1 MMAMGQRTV
10 RSSDERSER
19 ERRLA
24 DALRHNLK
32 RRKQQQRKRED
43 ASGDPTENPADAT
56 ESTGDIR

>member
-1 MMAMGQRTV
+1 MMAMGRRAM
-10 RSSDERSER
+10 RSSDARSER

-32 RRKQQQRKRED
+32 RRRQQQRKRED
-43 ASGDPTENPADAT
+43 ASGDPAEIPADAA